1 MRNIRYDEDSGLDLP
16 KEVQI
21 RRMLRVMEQE
31 LTPIQRETL
40 TLYYFQELSP
50 AEIARI
56 RGVYRS
62 TVVRT
67 IARAEKRMRR
77 CLNY

>member
-1 MRNIRYDEDSGLDLP
+1 MRNIRYDEESGLELP
-16 KEVQI
+16 KEIQI
-21 RRMLRVMEQE
+21 KRMLRVMEAE
-31 LTPIQRETL
+31 LTSRQRETL
-40 TLYYFQELSP
+40 YLYYFQELYP

-56 RGVYRS
+56 QGVHRS